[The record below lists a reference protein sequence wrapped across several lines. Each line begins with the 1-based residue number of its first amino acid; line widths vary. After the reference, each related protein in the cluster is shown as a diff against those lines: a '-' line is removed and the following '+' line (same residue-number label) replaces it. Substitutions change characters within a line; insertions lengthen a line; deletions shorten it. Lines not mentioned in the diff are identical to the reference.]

1 MKNLRGW
8 WVALGLV
15 GSTMAD
21 DSVDTDNWPGALQ
34 VLKAVAAEPMP
45 SKPVDW
51 QSPDGPFVLHGDLFG
66 DGRHLALVGTTRTTL
81 AQGTKEGWRILSS
94 EDVFPL
100 WAIRKF
106 SHLTPPPTPFALK
119 DLDGDHVPE
128 VLIAFNNDGCDAGYR
143 IAKKSGEGMKLLSL
157 NSERGEP
164 EVEGGFTKVV
174 SLTSGR
180 KAWWSGTTY
189 HQWRKGVPYP
199 VATWIE
205 DSSRDLKG
213 VRLIA
218 LRHAGGEVSKAFE
231 IEQENG
237 VDWSVRSCVWKGGVE
252 TSDQKPL
259 AKVRFKMDPAS
270 SGDDHNFLAEMVLMF
285 ELSTG
290 IKGTASI
297 LPKGNQVGFDPAKAT
312 AGLRVEV
319 EGSEQAKKLL
329 KRIP

>member
-1 MKNLRGW
+1 MKMLWRW
-8 WVALGLV
+8 WLALGLA
-15 GSTMAD
+15 GSASAD
-21 DSVDTDNWPGALQ
+21 DSVVTDNWPGALQ
-34 VLKAVAAEPMP
+34 VLKTIAAEQIPP
-45 SKPVDW
+45 KPVDW

-81 AQGTKEGWRILSS
+81 ALGTKSGWRILSS
-94 EDVFPL
+94 EEVFPL

-106 SHLTPPPTPFALK
+106 SHLTPPPTPFVLK
-119 DLDGDHVPE
+119 DLDGDQVPE
-128 VLIAFNNDGCDAGYR
+128 VLIAFNNDGCDAGCR
-143 IAKKSGEGMKLLSL
+143 IAKKSGEGMRLLSL
-157 NSERGEP
+157 RSERGEP

-189 HQWRKGVPYP
+189 YQWRKGVPHP

-205 DSSRDLKG
+205 DSSRDLEG

-218 LRHAGGEVSKAFE
+218 LRYSGDEVSKAFE
-231 IEQENG
+231 IEHENG

-252 TSDQKPL
+252 TSDLKPF
-259 AKVRFKMDPAS
+259 AKVRFIREPAGADEDS
-270 SGDDHNFLAEMVLMF
+270 TFLAEMVLMF

-297 LPKGNQVGFDPAKAT
+297 LPKGNQEGFNLAKAT
-312 AGLRVEV
+312 EGLRVEV
-319 EGSEQAKKLL
+319 EGSGEAEKLL
-329 KRIP
+329 KRLP